1 MEEQAQQPLN
11 SRTNQDKMVTG
22 SIWLSAGNIISRLLG
37 AIYVIPWYAWMGE
50 HARSANSLFTM
61 GYNVYAL
68 FLMISTAGI
77 PSAIAKQISHY
88 NSLNEYKVSWRLFKQ
103 SLTIMGII
111 GVVAAIIMY
120 IASPTL
126 AAGNEDLIPVM
137 RSLSTAVL
145 IFPVMSAIRGFFQGN
160 HNMMPTAVSQIV
172 EQVARVF
179 YMLLATYIIMKG
191 LDGEYTSAVVQ
202 STFAAFI
209 GMLAAIAVLLWYL
222 NKQKPIFSY
231 LIKHSEDNLN
241 VSAWHLLGDI
251 ARDAVPFIV
260 VGSAVT
266 IFKLFDQYTFFSIMK
281 SFTNYTQVQLSEIFS
296 LFSANPD
303 KLTMV
308 VIALAT
314 SISATALPLI
324 SEAYTL
330 KNRGSL
336 AKLINEN
343 IQLFAFVMIPATMG
357 MIALAYPL
365 NTLFYE
371 PSHLGASVLIVAC
384 LQGVVV
390 GLYMLT
396 SSMLQGVGFHKQ
408 ALKYLAFAFIVKIL
422 LQVPFVY
429 FFEVYGPLLSTLIGF
444 GLACYFNLRDMHQL
458 SEFNGSLAV
467 RRSLLVFVMSIAMVI
482 AVGLS
487 RLLFSLFLSPEHK
500 LTAFVL
506 IMLCVVVGVAVY
518 GYLALK
524 IRLADRLLGN
534 KMARLRQK
542 LHIK

>member
-1 MEEQAQQPLN
+1 MEQQAQN
-11 SRTNQDKMVTG
+11 SNHLSNQEKMVTG
-22 SIWLSAGNIISRLLG
+22 SVWLSAGNIISRLLG

-50 HARSANSLFTM
+50 HARNANSLFTM

-111 GVVAAIIMY
+111 GVVSAVIMFF
-120 IASPTL
+120 ASPAL
-126 AAGNEDLIPVM
+126 AAGNADLIPVM
-137 RSLSTAVL
+137 RSLSAAVL

-160 HNMMPTAVSQIV
+160 HNMMPTAISQII

-191 LDGEYTSAVVQ
+191 LDGEYTAAVTQ

-209 GMLAAIAVLLWYL
+209 GMLGALGVLLWYL
-222 NKQKPIFSY
+222 YKQRPIFNY
-231 LIKHSEDNLN
+231 LIEHSDDNLD
-241 VSAWHLLGDI
+241 VSAWNLLGDI

-266 IFKLFDQYTFFSIMK
+266 IFKLFDQYTFFNIMK
-281 SFTNYTQVQLSEIFS
+281 SFTNYTQTQLQQIFS

-308 VIALAT
+308 VVALAT

-324 SEAYTL
+324 SEAFTL
-330 KNRGSL
+330 KNRGGL
-336 AKLINEN
+336 AKLITDNL
-343 IQLFAFVMIPATMG
+343 QLFAFIMIPATMG
-357 MIALAYPL
+357 MISLAYPL

-371 PSHLGASVLIVAC
+371 PSKLGASVLIEAC
-384 LQGVVV
+384 LQGVIV

-396 SSMLQGVGFHKQ
+396 SSTLQGLGRHKD

-422 LQVPFVY
+422 LQVSSVY
-429 FFEVYGPLLSTLIGF
+429 FFEVYGPLLSTLVGF
-444 GLACYFNLRDMHQL
+444 GLACYFNLRDMYEL
-458 SEFNGSLAV
+458 SHFKAGLVLRRTLLILVLSL
-467 RRSLLVFVMSIAMVI
+467 AMVI
-482 AVGLS
+482 VVAIG
-487 RLLFSLFLSPEHK
+487 RLFFGLFLSPEHK
-500 LTAFVL
+500 ITSFVL
-506 IMLCVVVGVAVY
+506 VI
-518 GYLALK
+518 
-524 IRLADRLLGN
+524 
-534 KMARLRQK
+534 
-542 LHIK
+542 